1 MSANRLETAIWAGLG
16 LAILWLFYL
25 LGPILAPFVLAAI
38 LAYICNPLV
47 DRLGRHM
54 PRVVAVLLVML
65 LLTGALLLMGL
76 LLLPLLR
83 DEAMQIMDRLPVL
96 TSLVNQ
102 QWIPWLEQHLHIRLK
117 VQISPDEIKRLIT
130 TNWTNVQ
137 AVVEKILSSAA
148 VGSRIVLQILAAL
161 LLTPVAMFYLLRDWN
176 RLLES
181 AENAIPRRWH
191 VQSMA
196 LLREIDSVLAE
207 FLRGQILVM
216 IALAVYY
223 AIGLAI
229 AGVDFA
235 LPLGVITGLLVFIPY
250 LGYATGLV
258 LALLAAFLQLQG
270 WPPVIGVVIVYGIG
284 QMLESFLLTPYLV
297 GNRIGLHPLAVIFA
311 LMAFGQIFGF
321 FGILVALP
329 VSAAMLVGLRQMR
342 GTYLASRFYT
352 GTP

>member
-1 MSANRLETAIWAGLG
+1 MSDNRLETTIWAGLG
-16 LAILWLFYL
+16 LAVLGLFYL

-47 DRLGRHM
+47 DRLDKHL
-54 PRVVAVLLVML
+54 PRVVGVLLVML

-83 DEAMQIMDRLPVL
+83 DEAMQIMDRLPAL
-96 TSLVNQ
+96 AGMVNQ

-117 VQISPDEIKRLIT
+117 FQISPDEIKRLIT

-137 AVVEKILSSAA
+137 AVIEKLLSSAA
-148 VGSRIVLQILAAL
+148 VGSRVVLQILAAL

-176 RLLES
+176 QLLARVEH
-181 AENAIPRRWH
+181 AIPRRWH
-191 VQSMA
+191 AQSIA

-216 IALAVYY
+216 IALAAYY

-235 LPLGVITGLLVFIPY
+235 LPLGVVTGLLVFIPY

-270 WPPVIGVVIVYGIG
+270 WPPVIGVVIVYSIG
-284 QMLESFLLTPYLV
+284 QVLESFLLTPYLV
-297 GNRIGLHPLAVIFA
+297 GNRIGLHPLVVIFA

-342 GTYLASRFYT
+342 GVYLASHFYK
-352 GTP
+352 GAP